1 MTTAPVSPPIAP
13 RRGPS
18 HGGPGNPMAGLQ
30 KPRDARIA
38 VNRLLAYLLPHR
50 AALIGV
56 FALTLFYTAFSLAG
70 PYLMGVAIDQFIA
83 NKDLSGLGRVVLLM
97 LGAYTVAWLSQVF
110 ADFVMAGISQK
121 ALQKIREDLFRHL
134 QTLELHFFDQNPHGE
149 LMSRLTNDIDA
160 INRAVSQNVTQ
171 LISNVLTVIGIM
183 VMMLV
188 LNVWLALAALL
199 VIPLIMLLTARIASS
214 TRSGFRD
221 LQKGLGDLNATV
233 EETISGQR
241 VVTAFGRTESVRS
254 VFNEKNESLYHASV
268 KANTLAFLMMP
279 ITNVMGNLA
288 VAILASLG
296 GVLAINGLITV
307 GAIAAFI
314 NYTQRFMQPI
324 RSMANL
330 YNTIQSALAGAERV
344 FDILDRQPELM
355 DAPGATPL
363 EQIKGDVR
371 FENVNFHYVEGV
383 PVIKNMSLHA
393 SPGQTIALVGPT
405 GAGKTTI
412 VNLLTRFYDI
422 QSGSIQ
428 IDGRAIDQVQKDS
441 LRRQL
446 GIVLQDTYLFTGT
459 VMENI
464 RYGRLDASDEEVY
477 QAARLASADTFIHR
491 LPQGYQTQLSER
503 GSNLSQG
510 QRQLLAIARAILADP
525 AILILDEATSSV
537 DTRTEAKIQ
546 KGLLELMKGRTSFVI
561 AHRLSTI
568 READQVL
575 VIKDGEIIERGSHN
589 ELLDLGGFYNHLYL
603 SQFKGQV
610 AV

>member
-1 MTTAPVSPPIAP
+1 MSTAPVSSPIGP
-13 RRGPS
+13 RRGHG

-38 VNRLLAYLLPHR
+38 VDRLLAYLLPHR

-83 NKDLSGLGRVVLLM
+83 NKDLSGLGRVVMLM
-97 LGAYTVAWLSQVF
+97 LGAYVVAWLSQMF
-110 ADFVMAGISQK
+110 ADFIMAGISQK

-199 VIPLIMLLTARIASS
+199 VIPLIMFLTSRIAAS
-214 TRSGFRD
+214 TRSGFRY
-221 LQKGLGDLNATV
+221 LQKGLGDLNAIV

-241 VVTAFGRTESVRS
+241 VVTAFGRSESVRS
-254 VFNEKNESLYHASV
+254 VFNEKNEALYEASV

-279 ITNVMGNLA
+279 ITGVMGNLA

-296 GVLAINGLITV
+296 GVLAINGLVTV

-355 DAPGATPL
+355 DAPGARPL
-363 EQIKGDVR
+363 EEIKGDVR

-393 SPGQTIALVGPT
+393 NPGQTIALVGPT

-422 QSGSIQ
+422 QGGKIQ
-428 IDGRAIDQVQKDS
+428 IDGQDICKVQKDS

-459 VMENI
+459 VMDNI

-477 QAARLASADTFIHR
+477 QAAHLASADTFIHR
-491 LPQGYQTQLSER
+491 LPHGYQTQLSER

>member
-1 MTTAPVSPPIAP
+1 
-13 RRGPS
+13 
-18 HGGPGNPMAGLQ
+18 MAGLQ
-30 KPRDARIA
+30 KPKDARIA
-38 VNRLLAYLLPHR
+38 MRRLLAYLAPHR
-50 AALIGV
+50 AGLILV
-56 FALTLFYTAFSLAG
+56 VVLTVFYTAFSLVG
-70 PYLMGVAIDQFIA
+70 PYLMGVAIDQFIG
-83 NKDLSGLGRVVLLM
+83 KSDLPGLGRTVLIM
-97 LGAYTVAWLSQVF
+97 LGAYSIAWIAQVF
-110 ADFVMAGISQK
+110 ADFIMASISQK
-121 ALQKIREDLFRHL
+121 SLQKIREDLFRHL
-134 QTLELHFFDQNPHGE
+134 QTLELHFFDQNQHGE

-171 LISNVLTVIGIM
+171 LISNVLTVLGI
-183 VMMLV
+183 VIMMLV
-188 LNVWLALAALL
+188 LNIWLALAALL
-199 VIPLIMLLTARIASS
+199 VIPMIMLITTQIASK
-214 TRSGFRD
+214 TRSGYRD

-241 VVTAFGRTESVRS
+241 VVTAFGRSESVRTI
-254 VFNEKNESLYHASV
+254 FNDKNEALYKASV
-268 KANTLAFLMMP
+268 KANTLAFMMMP
-279 ITNVMGNLA
+279 ITGVMGNLA
-288 VAILASLG
+288 IAILASLG
-296 GVLAINGLITV
+296 GVLAINGLVTV
-307 GAIAAFI
+307 GTIAAFI

-330 YNTIQSALAGAERV
+330 YNTVQAALAGAERV

-355 DAPGATPL
+355 DSAGAQAL
-363 EQIKGDVR
+363 EQIKGDVL

-393 SPGQTIALVGPT
+393 NPGQTIALVGPT

-422 QSGSIQ
+422 QSGKIQ
-428 IDGRAIDQVQKDS
+428 IDGKDICKVQKDS

-464 RYGRLDASDEEVY
+464 RYGRLEATDEEVIE
-477 QAARLASADTFIHR
+477 AARMASAHSFIHR
-491 LPQGYQTQLSER
+491 LPLGYQTELSER

-525 AILILDEATSSV
+525 AILVLDEATSSV

-589 ELLDLGGFYNHLYL
+589 ELLDLGGFYNHLYM